1 MFAKEAFLGV
11 RPAQKVNYYVI
22 ACPAGAYFHGGVQ
35 PVSIW
40 LSTTYAR
47 AGKGGTGAAKTG
59 GNYAA
64 SLLAAG
70 RGVRARLRSRCS
82 SSTRRRASTSR
93 SSAA

>member
-11 RPAQKVNYYVI
+11 RPAHKVDYYVI
-22 ACPAGAYFHGGVQ
+22 ASPAGAYFKGGVQ

-40 LSTTYAR
+40 LIEDYAR

-64 SLLAAG
+64 IAAAAV
-70 RGVRARLRSRCS
+70 RGVRERVRPGAC
-82 SSTRRRASTSR
+82 SSTRTATSK